1 MDFQLQIADAI
12 RPTIHHYSSDYQEF
26 KALQYAMF
34 LAVFIN
40 VLGGFLFIVTA
51 WYLVDDKAKVDQ
63 AVNSNVTD
71 ESVSQSDWL
80 ILWYRHPS
88 FQYIIIFGLI
98 VLHDISL
105 S

>member
-1 MDFQLQIADAI
+1 
-12 RPTIHHYSSDYQEF
+12 
-26 KALQYAMF
+26 MF

-71 ESVSQSDWL
+71 ESVSQSD
-80 ILWYRHPS
+80 
-88 FQYIIIFGLI
+88 
-98 VLHDISL
+98 
-105 S
+105 